1 MNLFKQLALWM
12 APRFYTP
19 VQPSPQNSGIRFK
32 RRADGST
39 FLHLE
44 ADHLVLDADRIDLAP
59 SDSPRRVVD
68 YRPMTRSL
76 LPKILSRWKLETR
89 PPAAVRLQQRRQQQA
104 WRRRGAELRR
114 KASKDFLELLRH
126 FDSNEE

>member
-12 APRFYTP
+12 APVFYTP
-19 VQPSPQNSGIRFK
+19 VRPSPQNSGIRFEQ
-32 RRADGST
+32 RADGST
-39 FLHLE
+39 SLHLE
-44 ADHLVLDADRIDLAP
+44 ADHLVLDADRIDIAP

-68 YRPMTRSL
+68 TRPMTRDL

-104 WRRRGAELRR
+104 WRQRNAELR
-114 KASKDFLELLRH
+114 KDAAKEFLELLQQIE
-126 FDSNEE
+126 SNEK